1 MQERNLDEL
10 RRTPAYPFNEA
21 AHYLNLPV
29 TTLRSWCLGQNY
41 YPHGSESEPRRFAPV
56 IHLDGGP
63 REGLSFLN
71 LVEAHVLAA
80 IRREH
85 EVPLPKV
92 RQAVS
97 YVGEKLHVARP
108 LADVTF
114 ETDGVN
120 LFVRRLNELLNVTL
134 GGQVASEELLRAH
147 LRRIER
153 DGVGLPIKLFP
164 FTRAEARVDSPAP
177 VEMDPRIQFGRPVV
191 RGRAVPTQVL
201 AERFKA
207 GDSIALLAEDLEIDS
222 EVVEDALR
230 CELERAA

>member
-1 MQERNLDEL
+1 MEKRSLDEL

-21 AHYLNLPV
+21 AHYLNMPI
-29 TTLRSWCLGQNY
+29 TTLRAWCLGQNY
-41 YPHGSESEPRRFAPV
+41 YPHGDKPRRFAPV

-97 YVGEKLHVARP
+97 YLGEQLKVERP

-114 ETDGVN
+114 ETDGVH
-120 LFVRRLNELLNVTL
+120 LFVRRLNQLLNVTL
-134 GGQVASEELLRAH
+134 GGQVTSEELMRAH
-147 LRRIER
+147 LKRIER
-153 DGVGLPIKLFP
+153 DTAGLPIKLFP
-164 FTRAEARVDSPAP
+164 FTRAEARLDSPMP
-177 VEMDPRIQFGRPVV
+177 VEMDPRISFGRPVV

-207 GDSIALLAEDLEIDS
+207 GDSIAFLAEDLEIER

>member
-1 MQERNLDEL
+1 MNKQKLDEL
-10 RRTPAYPFNEA
+10 RRTPAYPFIEA
-21 AHYLNLPV
+21 AHYLNMPV
-29 TTLRSWCLGQNY
+29 TTLRAWCLGQNY
-41 YPHGSESEPRRFAPV
+41 YPQGEARRFKPV
-56 IHLDGGP
+56 IHLDGAP

-85 EVPLPKV
+85 DVPLPKV
-92 RQAVS
+92 RQAVT
-97 YVGEKLHVARP
+97 YVAGELGVERP

-114 ETDGVN
+114 ETDGID
-120 LFVRRLNELLNVTL
+120 LFVRRLTQLLNVTR

-153 DGVGLPIKLFP
+153 DPAGVPIKLFP
-164 FTRAEARVDSPAP
+164 FTRAEARLDSPAP

-207 GDSIALLAEDLEIDS
+207 GDSIAFLAEDLDVGPEII
-222 EVVEDALR
+222 EDALR